1 MHPEIRSRAI
11 SFKHAFAGYS
21 ILFKTQKNALIHAFA
36 TLLALIIG
44 FLVKLNALEWAVL
57 ILVIGGV
64 WTAELFNTAVE
75 AILDRISPEY
85 HPLVK
90 TAKDVAAAAVL
101 TAALVS
107 LIAGIL
113 LFGKPLI
120 HAILILMN

>member
-1 MHPEIRSRAI
+1 MRPEIRSRAI
-11 SFKHAFAGYS
+11 SFKHALAGYS
-21 ILFKTQKNALIHAFA
+21 ILFKTQKNAHIHVVA
-36 TLLALIIG
+36 TLLAFLIG
-44 FLVKLNALEWAVL
+44 FLVRLNTLEWAVL

-101 TAALVS
+101 TSALVS
-107 LIAGIL
+107 LIVGIL
-113 LFGKPLI
+113 LFGEPLI
-120 HAILILMN
+120 QALLILMN